1 MDDTAI
7 KQLTKKDY
15 GKLVATLDETVL
27 KVSTL
32 NTSQGLQR
40 EKMSEHWQ
48 FHDIITSKSIGL
60 LN

>member
-15 GKLVATLDETVL
+15 GKLLATLDETVL

-32 NTSQGLQR
+32 KTS
-40 EKMSEHWQ
+40 
-48 FHDIITSKSIGL
+48 
-60 LN
+60 